1 MLSPYLITP
10 AVLIGLPFLLTLSVN
25 LAEASA
31 VYLDDSELSAMA
43 QNGDGKAARLERL
56 LESHSRLRLSVD
68 FITLFC
74 LGISSY
80 TASVSCV
87 GFFTQK
93 PHWGWSGSVPV
104 QLLIMFLFCLLMFAL
119 GVVAPRRIA
128 AYFPNTALALSLPL
142 SACFFLLTPF
152 TAAIDFLSAVAV
164 RLFGRDPENSPKQ
177 VTEEEIRMLVDEGE
191 ERGAIENSE
200 KEMINNIFEFDD
212 RDVSQVM
219 THRTELTAIELS
231 SSLNDVARLAIE
243 SGYSRIPVYEN
254 DIDSICGILYVKDLL
269 HYISSPS
276 SFHLCDVMRKPLY
289 VPESGSCSDVFSLM
303 QKQKV
308 QMAVVVDEY
317 GGTYGIV
324 TMEDLLESIVGNIE
338 DEYDDEQPQII
349 KVDEGVY
356 LLDGSLG
363 ISDAERLLGLHL
375 TDESDADTLGGF
387 VTSLLGGVPRS
398 PSAPRSAKFQNVTF
412 TAVHCDDRRID
423 KIRAAVETGEDG

>member
-1 MLSPYLITP
+1 MLSPYHITT
-10 AVLIGLPFLLTLSVN
+10 AALVGLPFLLALSVN
-25 LAEASA
+25 LAESAA

-43 QNGDGKAARLERL
+43 QNGDSKAARLERL
-56 LESHSRLRLSVD
+56 LERHSRLRLSVD

-74 LGISSY
+74 LGLSAY
-80 TASVSCV
+80 TASMSCV
-87 GFFTQK
+87 AALALNLTLSYG
-93 PHWGWSGSVPV
+93 GIISA
-104 QLLIMFLFCLLMFAL
+104 QLITMFLFSLLTFAL

-128 AYFPNTALALSLPL
+128 AYFPNTALALSLSL
-142 SACFFLLTPF
+142 SVCYFLLTPF

-164 RLFGRDPENSPKQ
+164 RIFGRDPEDSPKQ

-191 ERGAIENSE
+191 ERGAIEISE

-219 THRTELTAIELS
+219 THRTELTAIEIS
-231 SSLNDVARLAIE
+231 SSLNDAASLAIE

-289 VPESGSCSDVFSLM
+289 VPESGNCSDVFSLM
-303 QKQKV
+303 QRQRV

-338 DEYDDEQPQII
+338 DEYDDEQPQITKI
-349 KVDEGVY
+349 EDGVY

-375 TDESDADTLGGF
+375 TGESDADTLGGF
-387 VTSLLGGVPRS
+387 VTELLGGVPRS
-398 PSAPRSAKFQNVTF
+398 PSSPRSAKFQNVTL
-412 TAVHCDDRRID
+412 TAVHCDDRRIE
-423 KIRAAVETGEDG
+423 KIRAVVEPEEDD